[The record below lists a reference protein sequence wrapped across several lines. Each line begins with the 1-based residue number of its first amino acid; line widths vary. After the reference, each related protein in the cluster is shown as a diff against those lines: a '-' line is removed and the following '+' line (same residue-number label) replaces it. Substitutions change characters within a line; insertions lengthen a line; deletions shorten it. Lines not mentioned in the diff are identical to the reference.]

1 MSEQNEDI
9 KTPVADIVFSFNNS
23 DLILT
28 LRDRGAAIA
37 ANDFDTMRKKEA
49 EIDKMMENDF
59 QKLTIPTSA
68 FITFEKDDSAVYAD
82 MVENSNMKL
91 LGQEFKFDRCSEP
104 TDIIWEN
111 RHFSPTQYKMRELA
125 AFILIGVLLAGSA
138 AFIYWVSAFSAEMA
152 AVFPPADCEQLA
164 QAYGGYSSMQEYA
177 VSDYDFVQANPGKQS
192 SGCLQC
198 FCINEKKNNADYL
211 TEDYDQANGDKIC
224 EWFEG
229 EVFSV
234 YLWTSALS
242 YLLIGIN
249 YILRTI
255 CIMVI
260 DCIRYSTETERLS
273 KTTTV
278 TFITQYF
285 NSAFLLLMV
294 NADLS
299 EQPISFGLTTGQLPD
314 FNSAWFRSVGDIIV
328 AAMVFNVYYPIIE
341 VIMYWALRVLFRC
354 LDRGCTFSGRTKSTS
369 IQSYISIQQGPI
381 YFMHFKYSSILTI
394 AYITFMYGVGMP
406 VLFPIALLSFLVL
419 YVVEKMMLFYGYV
432 MPPMYDERLSNDVL
446 TKLQFAPLLYLIFG
460 YWMVSNEQLLSND
473 NLQPVATA
481 MDTYICDHTMGDVFS
496 SDGWS
501 GIKWPLMVT
510 FIIANLI
517 WYFGECLVRQLYE
530 CFPNLKIGDV
540 EINEEIDNYWASL
553 DDEDRAWSRAEESYA
568 RERLAMPLLL
578 DDQYEQLT
586 TVEKTSGKTLQG
598 THSFDILANPLYLDD
613 FQYVECSQGADRPNM
628 IIDDDTNEGN
638 DDAQSDLV
646 RVALN
651 LAYLNQGAAKTFEFN
666 KDWLTKKMK
675 ENAAA
680 AAADKGNSLN

>member
-49 EIDKMMENDF
+49 EIDKMMNNDF
-59 QKLTIPTSA
+59 IKLTIPTSA

-82 MVENSNMKL
+82 MVKNSNKTL

-152 AVFPPADCEQLA
+152 AVFPPADCEQLS
-164 QAYGGYSSMQEYA
+164 QAYGGYEQMKSYA

-198 FCINEKKNNADYL
+198 FCINEKKNNDKYLELDYGQVDK
-211 TEDYDQANGDKIC
+211 EKIC

-278 TFITQYF
+278 TFIT
-285 NSAFLLLMV
+285 
-294 NADLS
+294 
-299 EQPISFGLTTGQLPD
+299 
-314 FNSAWFRSVGDIIV
+314 
-328 AAMVFNVYYPIIE
+328 
-341 VIMYWALRVLFRC
+341 
-354 LDRGCTFSGRTKSTS
+354 
-369 IQSYISIQQGPI
+369 
-381 YFMHFKYSSILTI
+381 
-394 AYITFMYGVGMP
+394 
-406 VLFPIALLSFLVL
+406 
-419 YVVEKMMLFYGYV
+419 
-432 MPPMYDERLSNDVL
+432 
-446 TKLQFAPLLYLIFG
+446 
-460 YWMVSNEQLLSND
+460 
-473 NLQPVATA
+473 
-481 MDTYICDHTMGDVFS
+481 
-496 SDGWS
+496 
-501 GIKWPLMVT
+501 
-510 FIIANLI
+510 
-517 WYFGECLVRQLYE
+517 
-530 CFPNLKIGDV
+530 
-540 EINEEIDNYWASL
+540 
-553 DDEDRAWSRAEESYA
+553 
-568 RERLAMPLLL
+568 
-578 DDQYEQLT
+578 
-586 TVEKTSGKTLQG
+586 
-598 THSFDILANPLYLDD
+598 
-613 FQYVECSQGADRPNM
+613 
-628 IIDDDTNEGN
+628 
-638 DDAQSDLV
+638 
-646 RVALN
+646 
-651 LAYLNQGAAKTFEFN
+651 
-666 KDWLTKKMK
+666 
-675 ENAAA
+675 
-680 AAADKGNSLN
+680 